1 MNNPFGIPDELM
13 EVIIQTA
20 AKQAVNGS
28 RPTGF
33 TQSDPIHVKTVEYGA
48 KAAKELFDSY
58 VKVGFTETQAFDLLK
73 CVLTKNNR

>member
-1 MNNPFGIPDELM
+1 MSNPFGIPDELM

-20 AKQAVNGS
+20 AKQAVSGS

-33 TQSDPIHVKTVEYGA
+33 TQSDPTYVKTVEHGA
-48 KAAKELFDSY
+48 KAAKEIFDSY